1 MGAGLGAAVT
11 SMTNSVLLSWNE
23 PSAHR
28 TLTKYPLPTSDMSLG
43 VHIQVPSAFVA
54 ALALSVKTVDAKL
67 EFTLRSEMRTG
78 SH

>member
-1 MGAGLGAAVT
+1 
-11 SMTNSVLLSWNE
+11 
-23 PSAHR
+23 
-28 TLTKYPLPTSDMSLG
+28 MSLG
-43 VHIQVPSAFVA
+43 VHVHEPSALVD